1 MIILDT
7 ILKKKCKNINFLM
20 IKKLFYCSLFILII
34 IASLFLWPFVEIP
47 FKETSIIGDYSANKY
62 NPNNDLIRYIIFI
75 SIPVLFFIL
84 TKSYKFKEN
93 IYYFNDKFKNN
104 DEIKLQSNHYLNLLF
119 FFLFVFVTIE
129 FLSIDFPLNKIDTF
143 HEGQQMSS
151 AFKYR
156 NDGSLWSGSY
166 VTVGIFFETIAS
178 NLIWN
183 FFNTVSIGATR
194 YLNLFFIYFLK
205 ILIIINLFQI
215 SIISKLNKNLQLVF
229 LFFSSLVGLDL
240 IDYYHQVGQFI
251 WREII
256 VFLTLIIFFQIFIT
270 PKYTNIILPTIG
282 PISCLSV
289 FWSLDRGINC
299 NLLVLVIL
307 IYLLLSKRNK
317 SLIISIFSLFA
328 SWFISYL
335 YFGEEF
341 KFFVENTISTLSE
354 INQIGGIVH
363 PIPFSDDLNSSRA
376 TKTLILIS
384 LSTLISLYLLF
395 LKKASMSKKFIL
407 CISIISIIAFL
418 SYGYATGRSD
428 GPHIKSSFGFVII
441 FYSIIILYF
450 FLNYLNNFSKF
461 FTNKKILLFLIL
473 VLSYL
478 NFNINFQNIIN
489 YKERINKYIGLED
502 RHFLKDNEIQFIKSA
517 QTIVKDYDCIQLFT
531 NDAMLL
537 YLLRKPSC
545 SIYYF
550 PIVIGSK
557 KSQIKLINSLDKTNI
572 VISDT
577 HEHKFSSNYR
587 LKYAKEYINKNYSN
601 IYEQDVWI
609 IKKKISK

>member
-1 MIILDT
+1 
-7 ILKKKCKNINFLM
+7 M
-20 IKKLFYCSLFILII
+20 IKKLFYCLLFILII
-34 IASLFLWPFVEIP
+34 VASLFLWSFIEIP
-47 FKETSIIGDYSANKY
+47 YKETSIIGDYRANKY

-75 SIPVLFFIL
+75 SIPILFFII
-84 TKSYKFKEN
+84 TKSFKFKEN
-93 IYYFNDKFKNN
+93 IYYFNEKFKDN
-104 DEIKLQSNHYLNLLF
+104 DKSKFQSNHYLNLLF
-119 FFLFVFVTIE
+119 FSFCIFVTIE
-129 FLSIDFPLNKIDTF
+129 FLSIDFPLHKIDIF

-156 NDGSLWSGSY
+156 KDGSLWSGSY
-166 VTVGIFFETIAS
+166 VTIGIFIETIAS

-183 FFNTVSIGATR
+183 FFNNVSIGATR

-205 ILIIINLFQI
+205 ILIIVNLFQI
-215 SIISKLNKNLQLVF
+215 SIISNLKQNLQLVF
-229 LFFSSLVGLDL
+229 LFFASLISLDL

-251 WREII
+251 WREIF
-256 VFLTLIIFFQIFIT
+256 VFFILIMFFQTFIT
-270 PKYTNIILPTIG
+270 PKYTNIILATTG

-299 NLLVLVIL
+299 HLLLLVIL
-307 IYLLLSKRNK
+307 IYLFLSKRNK

-328 SWFISYL
+328 AWFISYL

-341 KFFVENTISTLSE
+341 KFFVQNTISTLGE

-363 PIPFSDDLNSSRA
+363 PIPLTDDLNSSRA
-376 TKTLILIS
+376 TKTLILLSI
-384 LSTLISLYLLF
+384 STLISLYFLF
-395 LKKASMSKKFIL
+395 LKKPPINKEFIL
-407 CISIISIIAFL
+407 SISIISFTAFL

-450 FLNYLNNFSKF
+450 SLNYLNNFSKF
-461 FTNKKILLFLIL
+461 FTNKKIIFFLIL
-473 VLSYL
+473 ILSYF
-478 NFNINFQNIIN
+478 NFNINFKNTIN
-489 YKERINKYIGLED
+489 YKERINKYIYLED
-502 RHFLKDNEIQFIKSA
+502 RYFLKDNEIQFIENAKM
-517 QTIVKDYDCIQLFT
+517 IVKDYDCIQLFT
-531 NDAMLL
+531 NDSMLL

-557 KSQIKLINSLDKTNI
+557 KNQIKFINSLDKTDI
-572 VISDT
+572 IISDT
-577 HEHKFSSNYR
+577 YEHKFSSNYR
-587 LKYAKEYINKNYSN
+587 LKYAKEYINRNYSN
-601 IYEQDVWI
+601 IYEEDVWI